1 MPESES
7 NRGIMRQQVS
17 DLLEDAVRT
26 SDTSRKRELASR
38 AFALA
43 QNAEVAKRKA
53 SERQGAP
60 SR

>member
-7 NRGIMRQQVS
+7 NPGIVRQVS
-17 DLLEDAVRT
+17 DLLEDAART
-26 SDTSRKRELASR
+26 SDSSRQRELTSR

-53 SERQGAP
+53 SERHGAP
-60 SR
+60 ST